1 MNNKISKLLNLFIGA
16 SIIFPLYFRFASFTP
31 EIVKIKPYLYIP
43 GVKLIPLAFLGFLL
57 IIVLNIK
64 KLKIASFIP
73 LFILD
78 IIIAASMVNIPFNR
92 VLALLI
98 PLNFLFLVSYLIKKK
113 SYSLDYLSI
122 GYGFGILI
130 TYFLNIISALSYFP
144 YNGNILGY
152 EIYSFYVSYSAIS
165 SMICGTILLTIFCV
179 KKLEKKVFITLSV
192 LFSLS
197 FLVLLLP
204 QRRAAFIDI
213 LVSLFFIF
221 IYITL
226 NLYNKKINFFSILFI
241 PVSILLVSISIDNIY
256 SPLSNIAD
264 GRIISYLKAFSFLKT
279 NNFYGFLFGYKEGFA
294 DYSNLFLE
302 LFVRTGIIGSFI
314 YIISTYIIIKYFLK
328 VLENDLNYE
337 MKLVHKIPLFFI
349 LSSFLIGNIANI
361 NISLPYY
368 SINLTMILLNYRYL
382 LRQINL
388 KKRDQLISQKKYIQ
402 FE

>member
-73 LFILD
+73 LFLLD
-78 IIIAASMVNIPFNR
+78 IIIAVSMVNIPFNR

-98 PLNFLFLVSYLIKKK
+98 PLNFLFLISYLIKKK
-113 SYSLDYLSI
+113 SYSLEYLSI

-165 SMICGTILLTIFCV
+165 SMICGTSLLTIICL

-204 QRRAAFIDI
+204 QRRAAFVDI
-213 LVSLFFIF
+213 ILSLFFIF
-221 IYITL
+221 IYIL
-226 NLYNKKINFFSILFI
+226 FNLYNKKINFFSILFI
-241 PVSILLVSISIDNIY
+241 PISILLVSISIDNIY
-256 SPLSNIAD
+256 SPLSNITD
-264 GRIISYLKAFSFLKT
+264 
-279 NNFYGFLFGYKEGFA
+279 
-294 DYSNLFLE
+294 
-302 LFVRTGIIGSFI
+302 
-314 YIISTYIIIKYFLK
+314 
-328 VLENDLNYE
+328 
-337 MKLVHKIPLFFI
+337 
-349 LSSFLIGNIANI
+349 
-361 NISLPYY
+361 
-368 SINLTMILLNYRYL
+368 
-382 LRQINL
+382 
-388 KKRDQLISQKKYIQ
+388 
-402 FE
+402 